1 MATINLVTGMPQR
14 TCDARMLRALVA
26 TLVVIALGHTAH
38 SLGGGA
44 GPQPLAVGVLA
55 ALVGPLVWAL
65 VRRGASAP
73 RLGVAMGA
81 GQVLTHLT
89 LVAMAPGTGTS
100 TVAHVHGASGLTTSD
115 AVASAGAAVT
125 SAAVT
130 SAAVASTEATSTGLL
145 ASLHVTPGML
155 AAHAIATVLAAVLLS
170 GGEDAV
176 RAVMRAL
183 LPLPLSPGFA
193 HGIRRLPV
201 EATVLTT
208 PTSRALRPVG
218 GRGPPL
224 PVT

>member
-1 MATINLVTGMPQR
+1 MATINLVTGMPRR

-65 VRRGASAP
+65 VRRGASAT

-125 SAAVT
+125 SAAV
-130 SAAVASTEATSTGLL
+130 ASTEATSTGLL

-170 GGEDAV
+170 RGEDAV
-176 RAVMRAL
+176 RAVVRAL
-183 LPLPLSPGFA
+183 IPEPLSLRFA
-193 HGIRRLPV
+193 HGIRRLAV
-201 EATVLTT
+201 EAGALTT

-218 GRGPPL
+218 CRGPPL